1 VSFLPVNPSS
11 QRLTTNL
18 ADILDVFANITSAG
32 FTGVAEGKDAMIAVL
47 AKLPCNQKG
56 ATGLEYAFVASLVS
70 IVAFFLISSIGSSV
84 SADFASIANAL

>member
-1 VSFLPVNPSS
+1 
-11 QRLTTNL
+11 
-18 ADILDVFANITSAG
+18 
-32 FTGVAEGKDAMIAVL
+32 MIAVL
-47 AKLPCNQKG
+47 TKLLCNEKG